1 MAITGKGTSPE
12 DQNAAQFADQLRAS
26 AQQIWLA
33 GLGAFAKAQEEG
45 GKMFEALV
53 REGSALQ
60 RKTQTDAGERIAEAA
75 NRMAGLAGELSA
87 RAGDRLEDLFEGRV
101 AKAVGHLGMASAK
114 DVERLAARVDELERA
129 VARLGAKTAVS
140 RRRAARAE
148 SKPAAPRAR
157 PRDGA

>member
-1 MAITGKGTSPE
+1 MASTGKGTGGQH
-12 DQNAAQFADQLRAS
+12 QNAAQLAEQLRAS

-60 RKTQTDAGERIAEAA
+60 RKTQTDAGERIAQAA

-87 RAGDRLEDLFEGRV
+87 KAGDRLEDLFEGRV
-101 AKAVGHLGMASAK
+101 AKAVGHLGMASAQ
-114 DVERLAARVDELERA
+114 DIEQLAARIDELERA
-129 VARLGAKTAVS
+129 VARLGAKAPVA
-140 RRRAARAE
+140 RRRAARTE

-157 PRDGA
+157 PRDGG